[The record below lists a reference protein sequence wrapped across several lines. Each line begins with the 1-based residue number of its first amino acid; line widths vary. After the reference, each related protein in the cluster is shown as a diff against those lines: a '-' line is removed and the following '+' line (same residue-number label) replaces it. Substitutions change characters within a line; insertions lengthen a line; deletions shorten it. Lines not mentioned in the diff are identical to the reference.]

1 MTDKKTQQPLVVA
14 SDLIAELDT
23 GDDMSEKTITAT
35 DKKQL
40 IKAEKLKIQIL
51 KTADMLQEYISFES
65 SNFRKKGEYEK
76 IHGSQD
82 VRFKMIEDMRFYAQS
97 LRVNGD

>member
-1 MTDKKTQQPLVVA
+1 MTDKKTQQPLGVA
-14 SDLIAELDT
+14 SDLNAELDT
-23 GDDMSEKTITAT
+23 GDDMSEKTITTT

-82 VRFKMIEDMRFYAQS
+82 VRFKMIEDIRFYAQS

>member
-1 MTDKKTQQPLVVA
+1 MAGVV
-14 SDLIAELDT
+14 SLLKRELDT
-23 GDDMSEKTITAT
+23 GDDMSEKTITTT

-40 IKAEKLKIQIL
+40 IKAEKLKIHML
-51 KTADMLQEYISFES
+51 KTADMLQEYIFLES

-82 VRFKMIEDMRFYAQS
+82 VRFKMIQDIRFYAQS
-97 LRVNGD
+97 LPANGD

>member
-1 MTDKKTQQPLVVA
+1 MTDKKTQQPLGVA
-14 SDLIAELDT
+14 SDLNAELDT

>member
-1 MTDKKTQQPLVVA
+1 MTDKKTQQPNGVA
-14 SDLIAELDT
+14 SDLNAELDT

>member
-1 MTDKKTQQPLVVA
+1 MAGALSHLSVK
-14 SDLIAELDT
+14 LDT
-23 GDDMSEKTITAT
+23 GDDMTEKTITAT
-35 DKKQL
+35 DKKQI
-40 IKAEKLKIQIL
+40 IKAEKLKIQML
-51 KTADMLQEYISFES
+51 KTADMIQDYISLES

-97 LRVNGD
+97 LRVNGA

>member
-1 MTDKKTQQPLVVA
+1 
-14 SDLIAELDT
+14 
-23 GDDMSEKTITAT
+23 
-35 DKKQL
+35 
-40 IKAEKLKIQIL
+40 
-51 KTADMLQEYISFES
+51 MLQEYISFES

-82 VRFKMIEDMRFYAQS
+82 VRFKMIEDIRFYAQS

>member
-40 IKAEKLKIQIL
+40 IKAEKLKIHML

>member
-1 MTDKKTQQPLVVA
+1 MTEKDTQLEAGLA
-14 SDLIAELDT
+14 SDLNRELDT

-40 IKAEKLKIQIL
+40 IKAEKLKIHML
-51 KTADMLQEYISFES
+51 KTADMLPEYISFES

-82 VRFKMIEDMRFYAQS
+82 VRFKMIEDIRFYAQS

>member
-1 MTDKKTQQPLVVA
+1 MTDKKTQQPLGVA
-14 SDLIAELDT
+14 SDLNAELDT

-82 VRFKMIEDMRFYAQS
+82 VRFKVIQDIRFYAQS
-97 LRVNGD
+97 LRANGD

>member
-1 MTDKKTQQPLVVA
+1 MTDEKTQQPLGVA
-14 SDLIAELDT
+14 SDLNAELDT